1 MLTLL
6 VGQPE
11 SLWDEALPVEVR
23 QLPFVEQAVTAAAN
37 PRQIAPDEAAVEQD
51 YKQVRGQFKTE
62 KEWARLP
69 EDDGTALSE
78 LRFRSRPLLI
88 AIEFGEGNRLKRLLV
103 EAIEK
108 RRTG

>member
-1 MLTLL
+1 ML
-6 VGQPE
+6 
-11 SLWDEALPVEVR
+11 
-23 QLPFVEQAVTAAAN
+23 VT
-37 PRQIAPDEAAVEQD
+37 
-51 YKQVRGQFKTE
+51 TE
-62 KEWARLP
+62 KDWVRLP

-108 RRTG
+108 RKLG